1 MARARSCR
9 VPGECARTFARSCS
23 HGRRDAEER
32 NPRRSEAVCD
42 VVGASRARIRFPA
55 TPGPGDDEIQ
65 AAASRVVDITP
76 WALPL
81 LLTVI
86 VYAKQPPSPFIF
98 LALLLSPPCCPALL
112 PSSLAS
118 SRGVSFLALV
128 SPPFPPRVPGHSSLP
143 RGLQSPFIP
152 FPRHPSCAK
161 DVFSLLAVF
170 PPFPD
175 PNPVHLAV
183 SSLHPAIPPLDT
195 DDRLHVPFLEAR

>member
-1 MARARSCR
+1 MSLARRALAR
-9 VPGECARTFARSCS
+9 V
-23 HGRRDAEER
+23 
-32 NPRRSEAVCD
+32 
-42 VVGASRARIRFPA
+42 RFPA

-76 WALPL
+76 WVLPL

-86 VYAKQPPSPFIF
+86 VYAKQPPSPSSSPRLPRSSPVSSLF
-98 LALLLSPPCCPALL
+98 LLPPPLSSFL

-118 SRGVSFLALV
+118 SRGFSFLALV
-128 SPPFPPRVPGHSSLP
+128 SPPFPPRVPDHSSLP

-161 DVFSLLAVF
+161 DVFSLLAVYTSSPYF

-183 SSLHPAIPPLDT
+183 SSLHPAIPPSGT